1 MTAWRTSSRNLK
13 SIAGAGVFAL
23 GLFLLFVNLDGVAAQ
38 VSAMICT
45 PGEAPGMLAAISL
58 AGLHAVQAYTF
69 DHAGFLSS
77 LLQILVSF
85 WPLVLIF
92 VGAVLLQRTFGASAG
107 YPASGEH

>member
-1 MTAWRTSSRNLK
+1 MKPDLPLPFRLVDSCRDKAASVSTSTKRPRRRSTRG
-13 SIAGAGVFAL
+13 IGEI
-23 GLFLLFVNLDGVAAQ
+23 LDSDADLVRS
-38 VSAMICT
+38 V
-45 PGEAPGMLAAISL
+45 AAISL

-107 YPASGEH
+107 YPASGDH